1 MTSIDYWGPA
11 SWFMFHTL
19 AEKCKEEYF
28 SELNNDILLFFRS
41 MCYNLPCENCR
52 NHAINTYKSIIIKNI
67 DSKEKLKRMFMEFH
81 NKVNNLNG
89 KEIFTMDKLDEKYSK
104 ANTLVIKEYFFHIW
118 RQTNTN
124 SRLMMN
130 TMHKNRF
137 LNKFENWLDNNL
149 IKFDL

>member
-1 MTSIDYWGPA
+1 
-11 SWFMFHTL
+11 
-19 AEKCKEEYF
+19 
-28 SELNNDILLFFRS
+28 
-41 MCYNLPCENCR
+41 
-52 NHAINTYKSIIIKNI
+52 
-67 DSKEKLKRMFMEFH
+67 
-81 NKVNNLNG
+81 
-89 KEIFTMDKLDEKYSK
+89 MDKLDEKYSK